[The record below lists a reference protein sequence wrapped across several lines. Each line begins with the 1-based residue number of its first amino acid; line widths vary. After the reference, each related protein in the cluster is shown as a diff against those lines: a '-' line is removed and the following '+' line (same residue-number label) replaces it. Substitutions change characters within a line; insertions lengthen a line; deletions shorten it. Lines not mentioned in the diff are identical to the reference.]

1 MCFSSPSPAV
11 LHLHFAISSHI
22 AVLYIYG
29 VSTNSTKNVSNVCYI
44 PILDVF
50 PARNR

>member
-22 AVLYIYG
+22 AVLYMECLQ
-29 VSTNSTKNVSNVCYI
+29 TQQTNVSNVCYI

>member
-11 LHLHFAISSHI
+11 LHLHFAISSHMQF
-22 AVLYIYG
+22 YIWSVYKL
-29 VSTNSTKNVSNVCYI
+29 NKNVSNVCYI